1 MIGSQYI
8 LFVAVSKARSVF
20 VSVIFMNSDE
30 TRRPA
35 TFQQNVFFFLKEIF
49 FNIGIKF
56 VLVLFFPD
64 LFKLMTKY

>member
-56 VLVLFFPD
+56 VLVLFFPN

>member
-35 TFQQNVFFFLKEIF
+35 TFQQNVFFFSKRNF

-56 VLVLFFPD
+56 VLVLFFPN

>member
-35 TFQQNVFFFLKEIF
+35 TFQQNVFFFSKRNF
-49 FNIGIKF
+49 FNMGIKF
-56 VLVLFFPD
+56 VLVLFFPN